1 MRSIQYA
8 LTSLYHV
15 PFTSFAS
22 IEKETSSSYDIY
34 PKIPRYILSFPNLSR
49 FLLFLVW

>member
-22 IEKETSSSYDIY
+22 IEKETS
-34 PKIPRYILSFPNLSR
+34 ILSPTLGASSIGPSQ
-49 FLLFLVW
+49 L